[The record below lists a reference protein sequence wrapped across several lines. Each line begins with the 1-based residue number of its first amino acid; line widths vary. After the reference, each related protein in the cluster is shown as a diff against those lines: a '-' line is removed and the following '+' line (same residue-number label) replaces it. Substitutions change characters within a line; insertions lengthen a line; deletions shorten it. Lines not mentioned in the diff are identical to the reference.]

1 MYRVVTNSNIDL
13 SFPEKITEAT
23 QALSRSNPVLPSNF
37 GKTYVRILFIGDIF
51 GRPGRTI
58 VKDRLSAL
66 VKEHAIDLVL
76 ANGENAAA
84 GFGITPPLAE
94 DLFEM
99 GIDVLTTGNHIWD
112 KREIIDYFNSADGN
126 PHSPARR
133 VLRPANYP
141 PGMPGWGLYEGRKGD
156 VPYAVINLQ
165 GRVFMASNDDPFRV
179 ADQLLKEIKAKVIF
193 VDVHAE
199 ATSEKKSLG
208 WYLDGR
214 VTVVVG
220 THTHVPTADEQ
231 VLPGGTAY
239 ITDVGMTGPYDS
251 VIGVKKEL
259 IVGKFLSNMPTRFE
273 AATGDVRLC
282 AVVVDCDE
290 RTGRARDIT
299 RLMVRY

>member
-1 MYRVVTNSNIDL
+1 
-13 SFPEKITEAT
+13 
-23 QALSRSNPVLPSNF
+23 
-37 GKTYVRILFIGDIF
+37 VRILFIGDIF

-58 VKDRLSAL
+58 VRERLSSL
-66 VKEHAIDLVL
+66 VKEKNIDLVI
-76 ANGENAAA
+76 ANGENSAA
-84 GFGITPPLAE
+84 GFGITPALAE
-94 DLFEM
+94 ELFEL

-112 KREIIDYFNSADGN
+112 KREIVDYFQIASGDGN
-126 PHSPARR
+126 GNQHSMARR
-133 VLRPANYP
+133 VLRPANYHS
-141 PGMPGWGLYEGRKGD
+141 GMPGWGVYEGRKGD

-179 ADQLLKEIKAKVIF
+179 ADQLLKQIKAKVIF

-199 ATSEKKSLG
+199 ATSEKISLG

-214 VTVVVG
+214 VTALVG
-220 THTHVPTADEQ
+220 THTHIPTADER

-259 IVGKFLSNMPTRFE
+259 VIARFLNNMPARFE

-282 AVVVDCDE
+282 AVVVDCDNS
-290 RTGRARDIT
+290 TGHARNIE
-299 RLMVRY
+299 RLMLQ

>member
-1 MYRVVTNSNIDL
+1 M
-13 SFPEKITEAT
+13 
-23 QALSRSNPVLPSNF
+23 
-37 GKTYVRILFIGDIF
+37 RILFIGDIF

-58 VKDRLSAL
+58 VKDRLSTL

-112 KREIIDYFNSADGN
+112 KREIIDYFNAADGN

-141 PGMPGWGLYEGRKGD
+141 PGMPGWGLYEGRKGN

-179 ADQLLKEIKAKVIF
+179 ADRLLQKLTAKVIL
-193 VDVHAE
+193 VDIHAE
-199 ATSEKKSLG
+199 ATSEKISLG

-214 VTVVVG
+214 VTAVVG
-220 THTHVPTADEQ
+220 THTHVPTADER
-231 VLPGGTAY
+231 VLPNGTAY
-239 ITDVGMTGPYDS
+239 VTDVGMTGPYDG

-259 IVGKFLSNMPTRFE
+259 VVGKFLNGMPVRFE
-273 AATGDVRLC
+273 PATGDARLC
-282 AVVVDCDE
+282 AVVIDCDE
-290 RTGRARDIT
+290 HTGKARSIE
-299 RLMVRY
+299 RLMLS